1 MMTVPLPAPRVMAV
15 VVSFHPELAALSRQL
30 AVLAPQVERVI
41 VVDNDSDPAIQQG
54 LQSAVARAQAEYHP
68 QARNLGLA
76 AAQGV
81 GIRRAIALGASHIL
95 LLDQDSL
102 PADDM
107 VAELL
112 DALAE
117 CAVRG
122 ERVAGVGPRL
132 VSARNAD
139 SMPFVRFRP
148 WRVEKIYGTA
158 PHARV
163 RADFLVASGMLSP
176 VAAYHAVGL
185 PEEGLFIDNVDLE
198 WCFRA
203 RSRGYHFYG
212 VYNAVLIH
220 RMGDETVYL
229 PGLRRLGSIHIHDS
243 LRQYYQIR
251 NRFCLYGR
259 NYCPWAW
266 KVQDFPRALFKL
278 LYFSL
283 VVSPRWRNIRMMT
296 LAVLD
301 ALRGVDGPCR
311 HE

>member
-1 MMTVPLPAPRVMAV
+1 MMAVPLPAPRVMAV
-15 VVSFHPELAALSRQL
+15 VVSFYPELAVLSRQL
-30 AVLAPQVERVI
+30 AVLAPQVARVI
-41 VVDNDSDPAIQQG
+41 VVDNGADPAIQQG
-54 LQSAVARAQAEYHP
+54 LRLAVARARAEYHP

-102 PADDM
+102 PTGNM

-112 DALAE
+112 DVLVK
-117 CAVRG
+117 CSVRG

-139 SMPFVRFRP
+139 SMPFVRFRT
-148 WRVEKIYGTA
+148 WRVEKIHCTD
-158 PHARV
+158 PRARV
-163 RADFLVASGMLSP
+163 HADFLVASGMLSP
-176 VAAYHAVGL
+176 AAAYQAVGL

-203 RSRGYHFYG
+203 RSHGYRFYG
-212 VYNAVLIH
+212 VCNAVLIH
-220 RMGDETVYL
+220 RMGEETVYL

-251 NRFCLYGR
+251 NRLCLYGR

-266 KVQDFPRALFKL
+266 KVQDFPRVLFKL
-278 LYFSL
+278 MYFSL
-283 VVSPRWRNIRMMT
+283 MVSPRWRNMRMMT
-296 LAVLD
+296 FAVLD
-301 ALRGVDGPCR
+301 ALRGITGPCR